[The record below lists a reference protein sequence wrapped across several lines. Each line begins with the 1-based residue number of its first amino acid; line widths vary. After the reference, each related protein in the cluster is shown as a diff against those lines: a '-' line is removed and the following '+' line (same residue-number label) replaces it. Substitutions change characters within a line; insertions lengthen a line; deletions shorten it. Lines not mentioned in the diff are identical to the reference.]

1 MTIRIAAQV
10 WESLQAAAEANG
22 QNFSDWARA
31 TLLRAAADSRQE
43 SQSIAL

>member
-1 MTIRIAAQV
+1 MTISVPAHV

-31 TLLRAAADSRQE
+31 VLLRAAADATQE
-43 SQSIAL
+43 RHAI